1 MIEFPAGLLPA
12 HIYLLALVGG
22 VVAGITNTLAGSGS
36 LITLPILVML
46 GLPVHEANGTN
57 RVGIILQN
65 IVALKTLKGQDS
77 LDLSGSQRFCIPIIL
92 GSLLGAYIAI
102 DVSEGVLNIAI
113 GCVMVGMF
121 LVLLAKPKRWLQ
133 GEGAEIRSTW
143 YHFAMFFIVG
153 VYGGF
158 IQAGVGVLLL
168 MSLVLG
174 VGFDVVRANGIK
186 LLLAL
191 IFTLPVLG
199 IFVWHGD
206 VNWGL
211 GLLMAIG
218 QSIGAYLAARFA
230 AGSESAPIWI
240 RRMLLLVTIIGAA
253 KFFYPVFSN
262 F

>member
-1 MIEFPAGLLPA
+1 MDA
-12 HIYLLALVGG
+12 HIYLLALSGG
-22 VVAGITNTLAGSGS
+22 ILAGITNTLAGSGS

-65 IVALKTLKGQDS
+65 LVALKTLKGRQS
-77 LDLSGSQRFCIPIIL
+77 LNLDGSKQFAIPIIL
-92 GSLLGAYIAI
+92 GSLIGAYIAI
-102 DVSEGVLNIAI
+102 DVSAEALNIAI

-121 LVLLAKPKRWLQ
+121 VLLLAKPKQWMERES
-133 GEGAEIRSTW
+133 GEITPSW
-143 YHFAMFFIVG
+143 YHFPLFFVVG
-153 VYGGF
+153 IYGGF

-174 VGFDVVRANGIK
+174 VGFDVVRANGVK

-191 IFTLPVLG
+191 IFTIPVLG

-211 GLLMAIG
+211 GVLMAVG

-230 AGSESAPIWI
+230 AGSESAPVWI
-240 RRMLLLVTIIGAA
+240 RRMLLLVTIIGAL
-253 KFFYPVFSN
+253 KFFYPVFFNS
-262 F
+262 